1 MSGFNSRLP
10 ETVDQAVAQLLS
22 DITLNNEIKILTMK
36 EEDLMDLHFSLA
48 ANIRNQFHLWTGNEA
63 LMESCRSASGNP
75 DLHVDDASM
84 IIIKALWDK
93 VKQSNI
99 LYDNE

>member
-1 MSGFNSRLP
+1 MSGFNSGLP
-10 ETVDQAVAQLLS
+10 ETVDQPVEQLLS

-48 ANIRNQFHLWTGNEA
+48 TYIRNQFHLWTGNEA

-84 IIIKALWDK
+84 VIVKALWDK
-93 VKQSNI
+93 VKENDI
-99 LYDNE
+99 VKD

>member
-48 ANIRNQFHLWTGNEA
+48 TYIRNQFHLWTGNEA

-84 IIIKALWDK
+84 VIVKALWDK
-93 VKQSNI
+93 VKENDI
-99 LYDNE
+99 VKD